1 MNLVDELRT
10 VVARLEQAGVDYAL
24 CGGVA
29 VTIHGFVRAT
39 RDIDLLVAEADVERV
54 LDLLR
59 PEGWR
64 FPAIPMTFDRGT
76 PKERVVQRVSKIQG
90 AQVLVL
96 DLLVVGPPFRA
107 AWQGRERVELTDGAL
122 WVVSRQGLA
131 QMKRLAG
138 RAQDLA
144 DLEHLERLGPSEAAG
159 EE

>member
-1 MNLVDELRT
+1 M
-10 VVARLEQAGVDYAL
+10 VARLEQAGVDYAL

-39 RDIDLLVAEADVERV
+39 RDIDLLVAEQDVERI
-54 LDLLR
+54 LELLR

-90 AQVLVL
+90 EQVLVL
-96 DLLVVGPPFRA
+96 DLLVVGPAFRS
-107 AWQGRERVELTDGAL
+107 AWEGRERIELADGGL
-122 WVVSRQGLA
+122 WVVSRRGLA
-131 QMKRLAG
+131 EMKRLAG
-138 RAQDLA
+138 RSQDLA
-144 DLEHLERLGPSEAAG
+144 DLEHLEREAAG

>member
-1 MNLVDELRT
+1 MNLVDELRS

-39 RDIDLLVAEADVERV
+39 RDIDLLVAEQDVERI
-54 LDLLR
+54 LELLR

-90 AQVLVL
+90 EQVLVL
-96 DLLVVGPPFRA
+96 DLLVVGPAFRS
-107 AWQGRERVELTDGAL
+107 AWEGRERIELADGGL
-122 WVVSRQGLA
+122 WVVSRRGLA
-131 QMKRLAG
+131 EMKRLAG
-138 RAQDLA
+138 RSQDLA
-144 DLEHLERLGPSEAAG
+144 DLEHLEREAAG